1 MHLRSDFELLQQQPS
16 VFRPPV
22 HPASVRSPFPQ
33 HVIMRSPGRPQIAS
47 PVQFRHPGSPF
58 QPVPIRM
65 VPSPLHVV
73 SPHQIHFAGS
83 PQRSFA
89 SLAVSPVRFVGTP
102 DQAVSSG
109 RKRGRSPS
117 ESSQSSSGTESGSD
131 LDYSSDE
138 SGDQENT
145 SKRVRVEKSP
155 YHAYG
160 TKLSK
165 PPSPPKY
172 TGEELSEEDI
182 DSSDSDNEDEDED
195 DDGSVDD
202 LRDFIDFDPKFNK
215 SNISKRVR
223 SDDYGTGDELRD
235 FLLQRAST
243 KPRKWFKALAWN
255 AVGAKLSR
263 HNTPSRSTTPVAR

>member
-1 MHLRSDFELLQQQPS
+1 MHLRSDFELLQQQTS
-16 VFRPPV
+16 VVRPPV
-22 HPASVRSPFPQ
+22 HPASGRSPYAHQ
-33 HVIMRSPGRPQIAS
+33 VVMRSPGRPQIAS

-65 VPSPLHVV
+65 IPSPLHVV
-73 SPHQIHFAGS
+73 SPHPIHFAGS
-83 PQRSFA
+83 PQRAFGP
-89 SLAVSPVRFVGTP
+89 LAVSPVRFVSSP
-102 DQAVSSG
+102 HQAVGSG

-117 ESSQSSSGTESGSD
+117 ESSGSSSGTESGSD

-145 SKRVRVEKSP
+145 AKRVRVEKSP
-155 YHAYG
+155 YHANG

-172 TGEELSEEDI
+172 TGVDLSEEDI
-182 DSSDSDNEDEDED
+182 DSSDSDYEDED

-202 LRDFIDFDPKFNK
+202 LRDFIDFDPKFNR